1 MSVDARN
8 VLSPHTEE
16 MNMMLA
22 ENIDSILGSS
32 SAKLEKG
39 MGRLSLV
46 SFTSILQ
53 FEPYVNDVTIVLSH
67 RAYPIVIF
75 D

>member
-32 SAKLEKG
+32 SAKIEKS

-46 SFTSILQ
+46 RFIPKCILGPLLMTSRK
-53 FEPYVNDVTIVLSH
+53 FVS
-67 RAYPIVIF
+67 
-75 D
+75 